1 MNFDRVRRAGVVDV
15 DVAITALAVGFAYY
29 VGSVVGLALTPAAT
43 ITSALWPPNAIL
55 TAAFIVLP
63 TRRWTAAILGALPAH
78 LAAQAGVDWSLP
90 LVLSLFATNCSEGL
104 IAAVLLR
111 MFSDEPTR
119 FDTLGRLGAFIG
131 SAVLAAPLL
140 STFADA
146 AVVTWLHGESY
157 STVWT
162 NRLPANA
169 LTQLTV
175 TPAIVGVV
183 MGAPRWIRRRPGW
196 RDVEAAALTVSLIAC
211 GWLAFGTSFAL
222 ADIKT
227 YPTDIPILAQLPV
240 VLWAALRFGPV
251 GTSLALLGVT
261 GMTAW
266 IVVQDASPVW
276 AVPVDQLVLNMQVLL
291 ITTAVALLA
300 LATLIEER
308 RESMQALGERFRFE
322 KLLSEFSRTFVQV
335 PSERMN
341 AVCHEA
347 LARIGTLLDIDCVR
361 LFQVTPRE
369 GDIRLVSEWRSPGFG
384 PLSPTVI
391 TRDYPWIVSRI
402 QAQTPLAL
410 RSLRAL
416 PPEAAHDRLSL
427 ESHGYNAL
435 LVLPLLAGERL
446 VGALTFGAI
455 VERAWS
461 EEEIANLRLLSEVL
475 ANALARR
482 QVDDALIGSE
492 VMKSA
497 ILDSLTSGVA
507 VIDNEGRLLNLNTN
521 WTRLAEESGVIPY
534 VPIREGDSLLD
545 VFPADAVTGVK
556 GVLNHSRARFVA
568 EYVSVTPAATK
579 FWLFVASR
587 LNRAE
592 GGAVVTLVDDTER
605 RHAEIDAQQLRQ
617 ELAHVGRVS
626 TMGELAASLAHQL
639 NQPLTGVMINAQAA
653 RRLLDRVPPD
663 YDELREIMSDI
674 LGDARRASEVIQRVR
689 GLLRRSDFEMSDVH
703 LQSVISDVANLVGSD
718 AIIRNIAITLDLDP
732 KTIVVR
738 GDRVQLQQVVLN
750 LLVNGMEAIGQTNAE
765 RVVRVSCRRTEDR
778 GVRVMV
784 HDSGVGLADGAEK
797 RVFDPFYT
805 TKNEGMGMGLSI
817 AQSIV
822 EMHGGT
828 ITARNAGNRGTIVE
842 FTLPLAVSP
851 ELV

>member
-1 MNFDRVRRAGVVDV
+1 MKFDRVRKAGIVDV
-15 DVAITALAVGFAYY
+15 DVAITALAVGFGYY

-43 ITSALWPPNAIL
+43 VTSALWPPNAIL

-78 LAAQAGVDWSLP
+78 LAAQASVDWSLP

-119 FDTLGRLGAFIG
+119 FDTLGRFGAFIG
-131 SAVLAAPLL
+131 SAVLAAPVL

-146 AVVTWLHGESY
+146 AVVTLLHGDPY
-157 STVWT
+157 STVWA

-169 LTQLTV
+169 LTQLTF

-183 MGAPRWIRRRPGW
+183 MGAPRWIRRPLGW
-196 RDVEAAALTVSLIAC
+196 HHAEAAALTISLLMC

-227 YPTDIPILAQLPV
+227 YPTDVPILAQLPV

-261 GMTAW
+261 GLTAW
-266 IVVQDASPVW
+266 IVVQGVW
-276 AVPVDQLVLNMQVLL
+276 AVPADQLVLNMQVLL

-308 RESMQALGERFRFE
+308 RQSTHALGERFRFE

-347 LARIGTLLDIDCVR
+347 LKRIGTFLDIDCVR
-361 LFQVTPRE
+361 LFQVTQRG

-384 PLSPTVI
+384 PSVPTVI

-402 QAQTPLAL
+402 ESQSPLAL

-455 VERAWS
+455 VERDWS
-461 EEEIANLRLLSEVL
+461 EDEIANLRLLSEVL

-482 QVDDALIGSE
+482 QVDDALMGSE

-703 LQSVISDVANLVGSD
+703 LQAVLSDVANLVGSD

-732 KTIVVR
+732 KAIVVR

-784 HDSGVGLADGAEK
+784 HDSGVGLAEGAEK

>member
-1 MNFDRVRRAGVVDV
+1 MNFDRVRRAGVIDF
-15 DVAITALAVGFAYY
+15 DVAVTALAVGLGYY
-29 VGSVVGLALTPAAT
+29 IGSLVGLALTPAGT
-43 ITSALWPPNAIL
+43 VTSALWPPNAIL

-78 LAAQAGVDWSLP
+78 LAAQSGVDWSLS
-90 LVLSLFATNCSEGL
+90 LVLSLFATNCSEAL
-104 IAAVLLR
+104 IAAGLLR
-111 MFSDEPTR
+111 MFSDEPAR
-119 FDTLGRLGAFIG
+119 FDTLGRFGAFIC

-146 AVVTWLHGESY
+146 ALVTWLHGDPY
-157 STVWT
+157 STVWA

-183 MGAPRWIRRRPGW
+183 MGAPRWFRRRPGW
-196 RDVEAAALTVSLIAC
+196 HHAEAAALVGSLIAC
-211 GWLAFGTSFAL
+211 GWLAFGTSFAV
-222 ADIKT
+222 ADITT
-227 YPTDIPILAQLPV
+227 YPTDVPILAQLPV

-261 GMTAW
+261 GLTAW
-266 IVVQDASPVW
+266 IVVQGGPIW
-276 AVPVDQLVLNMQVLL
+276 AVPADQLLLNMQVLL

-308 RESMQALGERFRFE
+308 RQSMHALGDRFRFE

-347 LARIGTLLDIDCVR
+347 LQRVGTFLDIECVR
-361 LFQVTPRE
+361 LFHVTPRE
-369 GDIRLVSEWRSPGFG
+369 GDIRLVSEWRAPGFG
-384 PLSPTVI
+384 QSPPAGI
-391 TRDYPWIVSRI
+391 ARDYPWIVSRI
-402 QAQTPLAL
+402 VAHSPLVL
-410 RSLRAL
+410 SSLKAL
-416 PPEAAHDRLSL
+416 PSEAAHDRLSL
-427 ESHGYNAL
+427 EAHGYNSM

-446 VGALTFGAI
+446 VGALTFGAS
-455 VERAWS
+455 VERPWS

-482 QVDDALIGSE
+482 QVDDALMGSE

-545 VFPADAVTGVK
+545 VFPADAVAGVK
-556 GVLNHSRARFVA
+556 TVLNHTRARFVA
-568 EYVSVTPAATK
+568 EYVSVTTSATK

-703 LQSVISDVANLVGSD
+703 LQAVISDVANLVGSD

-732 KTIVVR
+732 KAIVVR

-750 LLVNGMEAIGQTNAE
+750 LIVNGMEAIGQTNAD
-765 RVVRVSCRRTEDR
+765 RVVRISCRRTEER

-784 HDSGVGLADGAEK
+784 HDSGVGLAEGAEK

-828 ITARNAGNRGTIVE
+828 ITARSAGSRGTIVE
-842 FTLPLAVSP
+842 FTLPLGVSP